1 MKGNDFMYSI
11 EEQYLFY
18 KKTIQE
24 CGSSILLEEDIK
36 IEYIL
41 FEEFSSNVVSYLS
54 EKTLKIFEDIGW
66 IDEDI
71 YAKSRALR
79 EKYFNIEK
87 NRTLLN
93 ADAVRVED
101 EWNEFLLLS
110 DELSRSFYW

>member
-1 MKGNDFMYSI
+1 MYSI

-54 EKTLKIFEDIGW
+54 EKALKIFEDMGW
-66 IDEDI
+66 INEDI

-93 ADAVRVED
+93 ADAVRTEE
-101 EWNEFLLLS
+101 EWKEFLLLS
-110 DELSRSFYW
+110 DELSRSLYW

>member
-1 MKGNDFMYSI
+1 MYSI

-36 IEYIL
+36 IEYI
-41 FEEFSSNVVSYLS
+41 
-54 EKTLKIFEDIGW
+54 GW
-66 IDEDI
+66 IDEDV

-79 EKYFNIEK
+79 EKFFNIEK

-93 ADAVRVED
+93 ADAVRTEE
-101 EWNEFLLLS
+101 EWKEFLLLS
-110 DELSRSFYW
+110 DELSRSLYW